1 VLISR
6 DGGRSWHTVPT
17 VDHSS
22 VVESGGGAIQAAMF
36 TSSLGFA
43 IARTQAWFTR
53 DGGRSW
59 FPVTIH

>member
-1 VLISR
+1 
-6 DGGRSWHTVPT
+6 VPT